1 MKMDVRDM
9 QDREV
14 YERGFEGLLDK
25 LGHTGTMTQLENRAD
40 ADRTNNSKIY
50 HNRTCAAMR

>member
-1 MKMDVRDM
+1 MDIRDM

-14 YERGFEGLLDK
+14 YESGLEVLLDK